1 MGIFSFFSSK
11 KEEKKPEEKKVVKE
25 EQPSP
30 GPVYICG
37 PEDIEMLRRYADK
50 DVPLCMA
57 GGDFSGKKVFV
68 VSKPTDITERDYQGR
83 SCPVVT
89 ADRLSMGT
97 FQTVTFIDDGTKE
110 LLCEVRAI
118 TKRRKDNAEAEKA
131 WFNEHQYEP
140 EFAPN
145 RYVCPERF
153 AKEIQ
158 GDPIGLD
165 KLRAKSKA
173 QSEQQKDKQTNQQ
186 SGKQK
191 EQQKEQQPQL
201 QPIQKPPVTNAHPSK
216 EGQQNRKQT
225 EQQKGQQ
232 NKVLSEQQKPE
243 NHSIKE
249 FHFNDTV
256 SEADT
261 LVFKLNK
268 LISTLPEYDFYNGD
282 HDKEVS
288 EDLPSVKEIA
298 KLKNDIDITMRQAY
312 RAEQACDWRNAA
324 KQYDTL
330 VRLRYWDPKPYIK
343 LIEVYKKSKV
353 QSDYIHKLESLT
365 VNFFRKRREKMK
377 SDVLLLA
384 DKYDSRIYAEK
395 CINEGKTITYY
406 DGLFDLYNPY
416 NEIEEL
422 LLNLT

>member
-1 MGIFSFFSSK
+1 M
-11 KEEKKPEEKKVVKE
+11 VKE
-25 EQPSP
+25 EQPSTE
-30 GPVYICG
+30 PVYICG
-37 PEDIEMLRRYADK
+37 PEDIEMLRGYADK

-68 VSKPTDITERDYQGR
+68 VSKPTNITERDYQGR
-83 SCPVVT
+83 SCSVVT
-89 ADRLSMGT
+89 ADRLSMDT

-131 WFNEHQYEP
+131 WFKEHQHDP

-165 KLRAKSKA
+165 KLRTKSKA
-173 QSEQQKDKQTNQQ
+173 QPAQQNGKKPSQQ
-186 SGKQK
+186 SGKQ
-191 EQQKEQQPQL
+191 EGQQKEKQPQ
-201 QPIQKPPVTNAHPSK
+201 QQIVYKPTVTNVHPTK
-216 EGQQNRKQT
+216 EGQRNHKQT

-232 NKVLSEQQKPE
+232 SKAQSEQQKPE
-243 NHSIKE
+243 DHSVKE
-249 FHFNDTV
+249 FHFNDQV
-256 SEADT
+256 PEAET

-268 LISTLPEYDFYNGD
+268 LISALPEYDFYNGD
-282 HDKEVS
+282 NDKEVS

-298 KLKNDIDITMRQAY
+298 KLKNDVDITMRQAY

-330 VRLRYWDPKPYIK
+330 VRLRCWDPIPYIR
-343 LIEVYKKSKV
+343 LIEVYKK
-353 QSDYIHKLESLT
+353 
-365 VNFFRKRREKMK
+365 
-377 SDVLLLA
+377 
-384 DKYDSRIYAEK
+384 
-395 CINEGKTITYY
+395 
-406 DGLFDLYNPY
+406 
-416 NEIEEL
+416 
-422 LLNLT
+422 